1 MEQKHLTFNLTGN
14 AHDRRKQF
22 KAIQRQYPDKRVSR
36 CAPITLSDIYG
47 KRVEVEEANV
57 PQTHVIV
64 YLVEDNPYETSKEP
78 EHYEAQPTKDKA
90 SYPPQI

>member
-1 MEQKHLTFNLTGN
+1 MSHITFKLSGS

-22 KAIQRQYPDKRVSR
+22 KAIQRKYPDKKVSR

-64 YLVEDNPYETSKEP
+64 YLTEDNPYETSKEP
-78 EHYEAQPTKDKA
+78 DQYEAQATKDDTC
-90 SYPPQI
+90 YPPQI